1 MSEPRV
7 AAVVWLPLSRA
18 ALCLSCD
25 QETVFDVQDQ
35 ECPTCGSEHWQLL
48 QTWLGSTKDTTVK

>member
-25 QETVFDVQDQ
+25 QETVFDVEDG
-35 ECPTCGSEHWQLL
+35 ECPTCARADFVLL
-48 QTWLGSTKDTTVK
+48 GRWLQERGQDGP

>member
-35 ECPTCGSEHWQLL
+35 ECPTCSREDFILLAHWLRDR
-48 QTWLGSTKDTTVK
+48 T